1 MIRPKVPC
9 RGCDRRTMTCH
20 GVCME
25 YKEYVKE
32 NQAYAEEGRTVR
44 ENYLRFPPRLRAMKN
59 AIDKK
64 NRRK

>member
-1 MIRPKVPC
+1 
-9 RGCDRRTMTCH
+9 MTCH
-20 GVCME
+20 GVCRE

-44 ENYLRFPPRLRAMKN
+44 DNYLRFPPRLRAMKN